1 MSFRTTLYGIGVA
14 LGLGTSL
21 MLTGCGSGGAIPGG
35 GGGGPVLGSALT
47 GVVRGGQ
54 QPVVGSTVNLYAAGT
69 SGYGSGAV
77 SLMNG
82 SGAVTT
88 DKQGKFTIAN
98 GFTCPSPDAQVYL
111 VATGGDAGYGTNNA
125 AVLMSALGSCGSMAA
140 GTVADVSE
148 VSSVASIYALAQFM
162 TPGSTAVGTSST
174 NVRGLANAF
183 STVANL
189 IDLSTGQA
197 RATTPA
203 GNGTV
208 PQSTINALANIMA
221 SCVNTKGDSA
231 CTQLFSLATPPGG
244 TAPTDTLAALLDIAL
259 NPGNNA
265 AKLYA
270 LRPSTG
276 MFQPT
281 LSGAPSDWTLSIEY
295 TGGGLN
301 APQLPA
307 IDGLGNVWVP
317 NAIDPGTLSQFS
329 PTGEPL
335 SGAKGFSGGGLSYPE
350 SVAVDIDGN
359 VWTANEGNASVS
371 KHTSGGTPLSGAAGY
386 TATGLSQP
394 VDLAL
399 DASGNVF
406 TANVNNS
413 VTKFSPSGVPAARF
427 TGGGLDVPYAV
438 AIEPSQ
444 NNVWIAN
451 YGLSNSL
458 SKFSNNGV
466 SPTVTGYMGGGMAGP
481 VGVAVD
487 ANSDVWVANFN
498 SASLSKFNSAGT
510 PKSGA
515 GYATPAPVS
524 AVAVDGSNTVW
535 TANTDGSISRLSA
548 TGARI
553 SPSMGYISAGA
564 TGEVG
569 IALDA
574 SGNVWTTDNYVNSI
588 FEYVGAAT
596 PTTVPLQQAVK
607 NNALGKRP

>member
-1 MSFRTTLYGIGVA
+1 MSFRATLHGFAAA
-14 LGLGTSL
+14 LGLGAAL
-21 MLTGCGSGGAIPGG
+21 VLGGCGSGGTTPGG
-35 GGGGPVLGSALT
+35 GGSTLGSALR
-47 GVVRGGQ
+47 GVVHGGQ
-54 QPVVGSTVNLYAAGT
+54 QPIVGSTVNLYAAGT
-69 SGYGSGAV
+69 SGYGTGAV

-88 DKQGKFTIAN
+88 DKQGKFAIADD
-98 GFTCPSPDAQVYL
+98 FTCPSPDAQIYL
-111 VATGGDAGYGTNNA
+111 VAQGGDAGYGTNHA
-125 AVLMSALGSCGSMAA
+125 AVLMSALGSCGDLGT
-140 GTVADVSE
+140 GTVIDVSE
-148 VSSVASIYALAQFM
+148 VSSVASVYALAQFM

-174 NVRGLANAF
+174 NIRGLANAF

-189 IDLSTGQA
+189 IDPSTGQA

-208 PQSTINALANIMA
+208 PQATINALANIIA
-221 SCVNTKGDSA
+221 SCVNTKGDGA

-244 TAPTDTLAALLDIAL
+244 TAPTDTLEALLDIAL

-270 LRPSTG
+270 LRPSAG

-281 LSGAPSDWTLSIEY
+281 LAGAPTDWTLSIEY

-307 IDGLGNVWVP
+307 IDGMGNIWVP
-317 NAIDPGTLSQFS
+317 NAVDPGTLSEFS

-335 SGAKGFSGGGLSYPE
+335 SGTKGFGGGGLSYPE
-350 SVAVDIDGN
+350 AVAVDADGN
-359 VWTANEGNASVS
+359 VWSANEGNASVS
-371 KHTSGGTPLSGAAGY
+371 KHTSSGTPLSGDGGY

-394 VDLAL
+394 VAIAL
-399 DASGNVF
+399 DSSGNVF

-413 VTKFSPSGVPAARF
+413 VSKLNASGTPTARF
-427 TGGGLDVPYAV
+427 TGGGLDIPYAV

-466 SPTVTGYMGGGMAGP
+466 SPTVTGYMGGGMSGP

-487 ANSDVWVANFN
+487 ANGDVWVANFN
-498 SASLSKFNSAGT
+498 SASVSKFNSAGT

-524 AVAVDGSNTVW
+524 AVAIDGSNTVW

-553 SPSMGYISAGA
+553 SPSMGYTSAGA

-569 IALDA
+569 IVIDA

-607 NNALGKRP
+607 NNALGKKP